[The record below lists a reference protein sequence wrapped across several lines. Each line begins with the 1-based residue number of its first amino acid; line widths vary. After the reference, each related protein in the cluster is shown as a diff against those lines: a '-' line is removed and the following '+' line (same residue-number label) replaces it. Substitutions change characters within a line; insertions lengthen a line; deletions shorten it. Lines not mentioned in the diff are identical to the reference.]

1 MTSTAAVHLL
11 PKGHNQEDNRYEVRG
26 KFARVIGGKYGR
38 KDFTFTDPGP
48 GKDHLDYPELLY
60 LTASFF
66 KNSSAL
72 LYINFRN
79 ISY

>member
-48 GKDHLDYPELLY
+48 GKDHLDYPELQY
-60 LTASFF
+60 LTVSFF

-79 ISY
+79 ISF